1 MNALFNVLSLPA
13 LVSFLDSMEYLP
25 AQASLK
31 VQPKTEGIHL
41 YIQWFP
47 LCDCPCSEILIGIPS
62 HSDNPKVSS
71 MIPKANKPI
80 ALSHVQLL
88 ATPWT
93 AAHQAPPSMGFSRQE
108 YWSGVPLP
116 SI

>member
-80 ALSHVQLL
+80 AFSLSPNNH
-88 ATPWT
+88 
-93 AAHQAPPSMGFSRQE
+93 
-108 YWSGVPLP
+108 LP
-116 SI
+116 GWVEGALKVKAI